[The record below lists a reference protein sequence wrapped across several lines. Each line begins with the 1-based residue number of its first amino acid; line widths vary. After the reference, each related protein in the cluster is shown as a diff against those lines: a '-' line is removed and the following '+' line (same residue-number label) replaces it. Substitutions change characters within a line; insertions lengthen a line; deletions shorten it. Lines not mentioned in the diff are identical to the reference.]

1 MRVFEAIGYDKKLIT
16 TNDTVVHYDFYRPSN
31 IFVWDGK
38 NIEALKAFMQQPYE
52 PLPPELKEKY
62 SFSNWLRFAFDI
74 EPHQAITL
82 PELPER

>member
-1 MRVFEAIGYDKKLIT
+1 
-16 TNDTVVHYDFYRPSN
+16 
-31 IFVWDGK
+31 
-38 NIEALKAFMQQPYE
+38 MQQPYE

-82 PELPER
+82 PKLPER